1 MNSTQIINLILQC
14 EKKKQAADEGK
25 HQASLSKNENFQKPG
40 TYWVSV
46 KTCHKIKI
54 DFKV

>member
-46 KTCHKIKI
+46 KTCHKI